1 MTNPGDQHPRNPA
14 AEPVDHTDHP
24 LPEAFPNPAGK
35 AGKGSVDG
43 PGSDTTSPAP
53 AGNSDRVLLEGPHTR
68 YTEAVLVFRALGL
81 VIGLGGLGAILL
93 VAMVVVAARSMKG
106 DGEEVTTLTIPT
118 SSAPAATG
126 IAEVTATETQE
137 TPPDTPPTDSSAGPE
152 TASGP
157 KPSPAPSPAPKSNPS
172 PGPAPAPAPAATPKG
187 DPCDACINAA
197 QSGNISGAA
206 AAAGKC
212 SDAGK
217 KAQCQSIVKSKAPPL
232 AQAAA
237 FNGNCAGA
245 KAIAAAATQMGAG
258 SGSLNSKLKTCK

>member
-1 MTNPGDQHPRNPA
+1 MIA
-14 AEPVDHTDHP
+14 
-24 LPEAFPNPAGK
+24 
-35 AGKGSVDG
+35 
-43 PGSDTTSPAP
+43 PAP
-53 AGNSDRVLLEGPHTR
+53 MAQRKQGGGK
-68 YTEAVLVFRALGL
+68 GL

-126 IAEVTATETQE
+126 IAEVKPTETQD
-137 TPPDTPPTDSSAGPE
+137 TPPDTPPSDSSAGTE
-152 TASGP
+152 TAGGP

-172 PGPAPAPAPAATPKG
+172 PGPAPAPAATPKG

-237 FNGNCAGA
+237 FNGNCTGA

-258 SGSLNSKLKTCK
+258 SGSLNSKLKSCK